1 MLPVTRSA
9 SAMSDMA
16 KIMAKARSMS
26 DSALAD
32 VLAGKDL
39 SIPQYAAMA
48 EATGRRDLRNA
59 VQGARA
65 RQQAQ
70 QPSVKDQLMM
80 ADAQEAGLAALPA
93 PNMTNIDMASGG
105 IVAFNGGGDI
115 PKYAG
120 EAGSLLG
127 PDGRPISAADLASD
141 VVEEEL
147 KKKPL
152 SKEAAKFLAER
163 EAKLNP
169 RVGTTAAEVT
179 EEAAKKGVL
188 NKAKGAAGNLINK
201 GIAAAVPYEIYNVG
215 KGFSQGAAS
224 ALTGPEQSSRRE
236 LMLGAGGGD
245 DTALAAGIMDVADY
259 SKPTASW
266 VPDWANPNK
275 WWTSN
280 DKAQKSDKDIAA
292 DAAAAAKTERDIK
305 AKYEG
310 SGSGL
315 NAIKSFQDLQK
326 LKSQDYLGKYEGMG
340 QKLRDAQAAGNKI
353 AQGELLMGLASPFF
367 TKPRLNEAF
376 GEAANIA
383 AKGSAAMRAERA
395 KTEEKA
401 MDFEFN
407 WAKAREL
414 AEKGDMENAL
424 KFAALAEQS
433 RYHDMS
439 LNKMDKV
446 SRSTALKEYNDAL
459 ANPMMAKRLADLGIK
474 NMDQYYRWANGLS
487 YLDTVATLPGKDA
500 KVRS

>member
-1 MLPVTRSA
+1 MCS
-9 SAMSDMA
+9 SD
-16 KIMAKARSMS
+16 
-26 DSALAD
+26 L
-32 VLAGKDL
+32 
-39 SIPQYAAMA
+39 
-48 EATGRRDLRNA
+48 
-59 VQGARA
+59 
-65 RQQAQ
+65 
-70 QPSVKDQLMM
+70 
-80 ADAQEAGLAALPA
+80 
-93 PNMTNIDMASGG
+93 
-105 IVAFNGGGDI
+105 
-115 PKYAG
+115 
-120 EAGSLLG
+120 
-127 PDGRPISAADLASD
+127 
-141 VVEEEL
+141 
-147 KKKPL
+147 
-152 SKEAAKFLAER
+152 
-163 EAKLNP
+163 
-169 RVGTTAAEVT
+169 
-179 EEAAKKGVL
+179 
-188 NKAKGAAGNLINK
+188 
-201 GIAAAVPYEIYNVG
+201 
-215 KGFSQGAAS
+215 
-224 ALTGPEQSSRRE
+224 
-236 LMLGAGGGD
+236 
-245 DTALAAGIMDVADY
+245 
-259 SKPTASW
+259 
-266 VPDWANPNK
+266 
-275 WWTSN
+275 
-280 DKAQKSDKDIAA
+280 
-292 DAAAAAKTERDIK
+292 AKTERDIK